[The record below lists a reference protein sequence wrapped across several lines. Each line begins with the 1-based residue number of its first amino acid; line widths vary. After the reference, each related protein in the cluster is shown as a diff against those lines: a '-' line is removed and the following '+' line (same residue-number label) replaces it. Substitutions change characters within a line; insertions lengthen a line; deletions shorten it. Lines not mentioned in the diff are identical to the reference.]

1 MANTRD
7 REYWYWVT
15 ACANWAIE
23 AQDRYYCTL
32 EGKIVC
38 RDGWQFN
45 MCNGPMC
52 AYLETKETFCNVP
65 ICSEG
70 CHPRTGYCD
79 IPYECLCKDG
89 YMGDNC
95 TEPITMSSCKN
106 GVSTYPDKHC
116 NCEPGWEGD
125 FCDEPQ
131 CLDGCSNRHG
141 FCEMPDECLCRTGW
155 QGNLCDECVPYPG
168 CDTTFGSCEDPW
180 ECNCSSGYTGT
191 YCNETISVE

>member
-1 MANTRD
+1 MG
-7 REYWYWVT
+7 
-15 ACANWAIE
+15 
-23 AQDRYYCTL
+23 

-70 CHPRTGYCD
+70 CHPRTGYC
-79 IPYECLCKDG
+79 E
-89 YMGDNC
+89 
-95 TEPITMSSCKN
+95 T
-106 GVSTYPDKHC
+106 
-116 NCEPGWEGD
+116 
-125 FCDEPQ
+125 
-131 CLDGCSNRHG
+131 
-141 FCEMPDECLCRTGW
+141 PDECLCRTGW

-180 ECNCSSGYTGT
+180 ECNCSYGYTGT
-191 YCNETISVE
+191 YCNETISVK